1 MKTCHHYLES
11 LSKIDDPKFMFLRY
25 EDMSR
30 DQLSTAKHVYD
41 FIERPMSKKLLKWI
55 DESTKVHGTIGG
67 AYSTIRNSTLTM
79 TAWRHK
85 LTFAEV
91 SYLLRWNYGIKQI
104 IQTSK
109 IQNDPKCKEFMEK
122 VGYIQLANEKSM
134 QSDDISVFHEWK
146 NSPKIF
152 SNSAAT
158 IEANDENNEV

>member
-11 LSKIDDPKFMFLRY
+11 LSKIDDSKFLFLRY

-30 DQLSTAKHVYD
+30 DQLSTAKNVYD

-85 LTFAEV
+85 ITFAEV
-91 SYLLRWNYGIKQI
+91 SYYFGYQI
-104 IQTSK
+104 LIT
-109 IQNDPKCKEFMEK
+109 N
-122 VGYIQLANEKSM
+122 VGENFGDRCFTLNKSL
-134 QSDDISVFHEWK
+134 
-146 NSPKIF
+146 
-152 SNSAAT
+152 T
-158 IEANDENNEV
+158 